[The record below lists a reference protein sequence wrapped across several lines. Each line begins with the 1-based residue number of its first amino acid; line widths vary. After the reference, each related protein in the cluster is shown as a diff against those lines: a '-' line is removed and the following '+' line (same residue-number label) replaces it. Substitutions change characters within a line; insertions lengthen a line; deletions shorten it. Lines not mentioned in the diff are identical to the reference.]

1 MTPDQYKQI
10 AQKVSNGTASTD
22 EVKAYLLYFKLLEK
36 HQENVPVDAENQRH
50 LKDSLKQRIDAQ
62 VQASQRSTSKKLPY
76 KYAAAVALLMFS
88 SLVGYWYV
96 QQDKE
101 PAQKYVS
108 VSNGPISDFQS
119 KKTTLT
125 LADGSTI
132 ALDDA
137 ANGELAKQGTTSIIK
152 SSDGKIHYK
161 PIGTAAAATNSYN
174 TISTQKGGQYQLA
187 LPDGSL
193 VWLNAA
199 SSITYPTAF
208 GSTER
213 KVKVQG
219 EAYFEIRQLA
229 NQPFIVETNNQ
240 EVVVLGTS
248 FNINAYKADASE
260 TTLISGRVKV
270 KNLRSENTATPIL
283 SIGEKALINH
293 QGIQIAKANIEEIIA
308 WKNGYFQFQGE
319 LQDIMDQIG
328 RWYDVHIDYR
338 LSGKEAISFGGRI
351 SRNRSL
357 QDVLTIIEATGNVH
371 FKIEGRRVM
380 VSK

>member
-10 AQKVSNGTASTD
+10 AQKVTNGTAST
-22 EVKAYLLYFKLLEK
+22 EELQAYLLYLKVLEK
-36 HQENVPVDAENQRH
+36 QQEDLPFDPENQRH
-50 LKDSLKQRIDAQ
+50 LKYSLKQRIDKKIH
-62 VQASQRSTSKKLPY
+62 VSQQPTSKKLPY
-76 KYAAAVALLMFS
+76 KYAAAVALVMFS
-88 SLVGYWYV
+88 ALVGYWYL

-101 PAQKYVS
+101 PVQQTIITSNTPVS
-108 VSNGPISDFQS
+108 EFQS

-125 LADGSTI
+125 LADGSAIT
-132 ALDDA
+132 LDDA
-137 ANGELAKQGTTSIIK
+137 ATGELAKQGATTIIK

-161 PIGTAAAATNSYN
+161 PTGTSVAIISYN

-248 FNINAYKADASE
+248 FNINAYKTDASE

-270 KNLRSENTATPIL
+270 KNLRSASTASHTL
-283 SIGEKALINH
+283 SVGEKALINH
-293 QGIQIAKANIEEIIA
+293 QGIQIAKANIEEITA

-328 RWYDVHIDYR
+328 RWYDVRIDYR
-338 LSGKEAISFGGRI
+338 LSGKEALSFGGKI

-357 QDVLTIIEATGNVH
+357 QEVLTIIEATGNVH
-371 FKIEGRRVM
+371 FKVEGRRVM

>member
-10 AQKVSNGTASTD
+10 AQKVSDRTASTE
-22 EVKAYLLYFKLLEK
+22 EVKAYLLYFKLLENY
-36 HQENVPVDAENQRH
+36 QEDIPIDTENQRH

-76 KYAAAVALLMFS
+76 KYAAAVILLLFS
-88 SLVGYWYV
+88 SLVGYWYLQRDKGSV
-96 QQDKE
+96 QKTII
-101 PAQKYVS
+101 
-108 VSNGPISDFQS
+108 VSNLPISDFQS

-161 PIGTAAAATNSYN
+161 PIGTAAAVTNTYN

-229 NQPFIVETNNQ
+229 NQPFIVETDNQ
-240 EVVVLGTS
+240 EVLVLGTS

-270 KNLRSENTATPIL
+270 KNLSNANTASHTL
-283 SIGEKALINH
+283 SIGEKALINK
-293 QGIQIAKANIEEIIA
+293 QGIQIAKANIEEITA

-328 RWYDVHIDYR
+328 RWYDVGIDYR

-351 SRNRSL
+351 SRDRSL
-357 QDVLTIIEATGNVH
+357 QEVLTIIEATGNVH
-371 FKIEGRRVM
+371 FKVEGRRVM

>member
-22 EVKAYLLYFKLLEK
+22 EVQAYLLYLKLLEK
-36 HQENVPVDAENQRH
+36 QQEDLPVDMENQH
-50 LKDSLKQRIDAQ
+50 HIKDSLKQRIDAQ
-62 VQASQRSTSKKLPY
+62 INASQRSTSKKLPY
-76 KYAAAVALLMFS
+76 KYAAAVALLVFS
-88 SLVGYWYV
+88 SLVGYWYL

-101 PAQKYVS
+101 PAQATVS
-108 VSNGPISDFQS
+108 LPNTPISNFQS

-132 ALDDA
+132 TLDDA

-161 PIGTAAAATNSYN
+161 PTGTSAAIISYN

-248 FNINAYKADASE
+248 FNINAYKTDASE

-270 KNLRSENTATPIL
+270 KNLRSTSTTTPIL
-283 SIGEKALINH
+283 SVGEKALINH
-293 QGIQIAKANIEEIIA
+293 QGIQIAKANIEEITA

-338 LSGKEAISFGGRI
+338 LSGKEALSFGGRI

-357 QDVLTIIEATGNVH
+357 QEVLAIIEATGNVH
-371 FKIEGRRVM
+371 FKVEGRRVM
-380 VSK
+380 VTK

>member
-1 MTPDQYKQI
+1 MTADQYKQI
-10 AQKVSNGTASTD
+10 AQKVANGTAST
-22 EVKAYLLYFKLLEK
+22 EEMETYLLYFKLLEK
-36 HQENVPVDAENQRH
+36 HQEDLPFDTKNQRH

-62 VQASQRSTSKKLPY
+62 IQASPQSTSKKLPY
-76 KYAAAVALLMFS
+76 KYAAAVALLVFS
-88 SLVGYWYV
+88 SLVGYYI
-96 QQDKE
+96 QQNQE
-101 PAQKYVS
+101 PLEKTVN
-108 VSNGPISDFQS
+108 VSNRPISDFQP

-132 ALDDA
+132 TLDDA
-137 ANGELAKQGTTSIIK
+137 AAGELAKQGTTSIIK

-240 EVVVLGTS
+240 EVLVLGTS
-248 FNINAYKADASE
+248 FNINAYKVDVSE

-270 KNLRSENTATPIL
+270 KNLRSTNTATPIL
-283 SIGEKALINH
+283 SIGEKALVNH
-293 QGIQIAKANIEEIIA
+293 QGIQIAKANIEEITA

-319 LQDIMDQIG
+319 LQDIMEQIG

-338 LSGKEAISFGGRI
+338 LSGKEALTFGGRI

-357 QDVLTIIEATGNVH
+357 QDVLAIIEATGNVH
-371 FKIEGRRVM
+371 FKVEGRRVM